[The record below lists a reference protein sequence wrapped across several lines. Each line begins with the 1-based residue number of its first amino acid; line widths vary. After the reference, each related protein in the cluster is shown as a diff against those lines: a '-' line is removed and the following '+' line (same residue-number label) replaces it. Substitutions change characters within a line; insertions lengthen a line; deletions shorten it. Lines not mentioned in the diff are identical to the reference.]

1 MSTSSSAGCISSVS
15 LQDAQDLVLRAF
27 RASAEREITV
37 GDGVEIVV
45 MQQETVSEP
54 EASSPFRQRVRVT
67 RIFHNLPSH

>member
-1 MSTSSSAGCISSVS
+1 MTSIS
-15 LQDAQDLVLRAF
+15 LKDAQDLVLRAF

-45 MQQETVSEP
+45 MQQEPSSKSEVTTR
-54 EASSPFRQRVRVT
+54 RQVRLT